1 MADNK
6 EEMENN
12 IIDDNI
18 IEIDNSESI
27 TADNVNSE
35 SVEEIQKEEPI
46 SVIEGRIEAILFSM
60 GEAVDR
66 EQIAQ
71 ALSIDTDTVVKIIH
85 NMMDKYDSADRGIR
99 IVELENAFQMCTKA
113 DYYDTLVKVINV
125 PKKHVLTDVL
135 LETLSIIAYK
145 QPITRQEI
153 EAIRGVSCAHTVNKL
168 IEYNLVQEV
177 GRLEAVG
184 RPILFGTTDEFLRSF
199 GVQSTDE
206 LPTITP
212 DKIEDFKKQAM
223 EEAQLTFAPVKD

>member
-18 IEIDNSESI
+18 TEIDNSESI

-35 SVEEIQKEEPI
+35 SVEETQKEEPI